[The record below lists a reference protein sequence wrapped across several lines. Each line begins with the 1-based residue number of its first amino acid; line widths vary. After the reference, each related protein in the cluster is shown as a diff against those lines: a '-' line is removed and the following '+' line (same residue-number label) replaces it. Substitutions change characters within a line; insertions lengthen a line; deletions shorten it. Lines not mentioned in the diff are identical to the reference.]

1 MNRILSKW
9 SAIERLGN
17 SKIAKSSYYWFFIIP
32 ILAKLFQNI
41 PRSVIIAND
50 VFIDTVTNQPMEL
63 NLTFP
68 FKWYLIF
75 IIGILFI
82 ISNIIYQFSCPHII
96 REFRNYSEFVSS
108 GYPNSYLLAQA
119 DFHNV
124 PENAINVF
132 TRSIPAKEGFDAN
145 IKMSLDEKE
154 YYYKIAQREYFDTI
168 YNIANASKIGVRLLA
183 TLIIF
188 IAFVLLIII
197 VFQNIFTVIE
207 IYNMR

>member
-1 MNRILSKW
+1 MNQILLKW
-9 SAIERLGN
+9 SAIESLGN

-32 ILAKLFQNI
+32 IIAKLFQNI
-41 PRSVIIAND
+41 PRSV
-50 VFIDTVTNQPMEL
+50 FIESITSQPIQL

-82 ISNIIYQFSCPHII
+82 LSNIIYQISCPHII

-124 PENAINVF
+124 PEEAINVF
-132 TRSIPAKEGFDAN
+132 TRSIPTKEGFDAN

-154 YYYKIAQREYFDTI
+154 YYYKIAQREYFDKI
-168 YNIANASKIGVRLLA
+168 YNIANASKTGVRLMA
-183 TLIIF
+183 TLIIS
-188 IAFVLLIII
+188 IAFVLLTII
-197 VFQNIFTVIE
+197 VFQNIYTVIE